1 MSAQRN
7 NLSFFVRSALFG
19 NLIPDTLPD
28 EERQQKTIMVFRG
41 VVNGPKDERGWCS
54 AMPVLGAASMFRQ
67 GSPKIFETPDSAVF
81 KASVKATLHRKAV
94 QQLLHHPA
102 HEALV
107 RLIVAKAI
115 VQQENPK
122 IKTPKF
128 SSPFL
133 TKSKDDFENV
143 LSGAADY
150 KTKCPALLSRS
161 NGYTK
166 DDIKFFSELRDQIQ
180 EEERPNLKQFK
191 RFLLFDFPNSA
202 HILSTKSKRTVSETE
217 SPTQQANPKKSLI
230 RIIDYSEIEEVNLL
244 DKDTSQSIIGI

>member
-1 MSAQRN
+1 
-7 NLSFFVRSALFG
+7 
-19 NLIPDTLPD
+19 
-28 EERQQKTIMVFRG
+28 
-41 VVNGPKDERGWCS
+41 
-54 AMPVLGAASMFRQ
+54 MFRQ
-67 GSPKIFETPDSAVF
+67 GSPKIFETPDSPVF
-81 KASVKATLHRKAV
+81 KVSVKVALHRKAA

-115 VQQENPK
+115 FQQENPK
-122 IKTPKF
+122 IKSPKF

-133 TKSKDDFENV
+133 CKSKDDFDNA
-143 LSGAADY
+143 LSEAADY
-150 KTKCPALLSRS
+150 PTKCPALLSRS

-191 RFLLFDFPNSA
+191 KFLLFDYPDA
-202 HILSTKSKRTVSETE
+202 ALSLATKSKRRASEMDST
-217 SPTQQANPKKSLI
+217 TQQPNPKKTLI

-244 DKDTSQSIIGI
+244 DKDASQSFACV